1 MEKKG
6 GGGGSGKGGGGYIVL
21 LQSWL
26 SPHAQS
32 ECLGQA
38 SSSNICFLTFTK
50 SFCFLFKIILGGK
63 KMYPVYLS
71 VPMCCWS
78 LILMN

>member
-1 MEKKG
+1 M
-6 GGGGSGKGGGGYIVL
+6 GGSKLNDIVL

-38 SSSNICFLTFTK
+38 SSLNTCFLTFTK
-50 SFCFLFKIILGGK
+50 SFCFLVKIILGGNISK
-63 KMYPVYLS
+63 YQKNPSDVA
-71 VPMCCWS
+71 
-78 LILMN
+78 